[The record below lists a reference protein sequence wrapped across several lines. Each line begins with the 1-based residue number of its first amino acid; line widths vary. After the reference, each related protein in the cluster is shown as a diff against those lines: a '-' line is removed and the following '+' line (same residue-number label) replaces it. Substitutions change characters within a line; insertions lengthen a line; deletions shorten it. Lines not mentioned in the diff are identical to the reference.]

1 MDSSMDMNKSYPRPF
16 NLHGNHNN
24 NDGGGPK
31 ANPDLP
37 SNSRV
42 DNAHG
47 ISYKALCNLLTH
59 AGILSMK
66 KERSN
71 ELEALITQPEL
82 YQIYRAAVRVPR
94 ASVASPEKGSPKLD
108 LSYEG

>member
-1 MDSSMDMNKSYPRPF
+1 MDMNKSFPRPF
-16 NLHGNHNN
+16 NLHGNHDNI
-24 NDGGGPK
+24 DGGGPK

-82 YQIYRAAVRVPR
+82 YQSRPQPFDQPHSAIVKSSSGVRSVPLQYAGR
-94 ASVASPEKGSPKLD
+94 SL
-108 LSYEG
+108 